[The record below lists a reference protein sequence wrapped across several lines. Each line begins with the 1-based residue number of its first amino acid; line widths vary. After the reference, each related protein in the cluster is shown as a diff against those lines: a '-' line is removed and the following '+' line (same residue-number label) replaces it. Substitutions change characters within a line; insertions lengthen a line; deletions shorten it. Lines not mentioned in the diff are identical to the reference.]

1 MDYDEDRREFVK
13 LRVYPVLDVDGDTAS
28 FRSYASR
35 DAFRD
40 VPLRNNIYPVY
51 NNPNLES
58 VLSEVGLDVNHD
70 LKSFRKFLDRQRF
83 DDFRERI
90 SGCDRNSSNM
100 IDVVDHLRSQV
111 QRYQCRA

>member
-1 MDYDEDRREFVK
+1 M
-13 LRVYPVLDVDGDTAS
+13 
-28 FRSYASR
+28 
-35 DAFRD
+35 
-40 VPLRNNIYPVY
+40 
-51 NNPNLES
+51 
-58 VLSEVGLDVNHD
+58 LSEVGLDVNHD

-111 QRYQCRA
+111 PRYQCRA